1 MKTAS
6 IAMAKN
12 QLSRLLRQVRG
23 GESILI
29 TDRNQP
35 VARLQPVAES
45 SATIGRLEAAGILAP
60 PVGGALDVTAFLA
73 TPRPPL
79 SATDSLVKAVLAER
93 EEGR

>member
-35 VARLQPVAES
+35 VARLQPV
-45 SATIGRLEAAGILAP
+45 
-60 PVGGALDVTAFLA
+60 
-73 TPRPPL
+73 
-79 SATDSLVKAVLAER
+79 
-93 EEGR
+93 